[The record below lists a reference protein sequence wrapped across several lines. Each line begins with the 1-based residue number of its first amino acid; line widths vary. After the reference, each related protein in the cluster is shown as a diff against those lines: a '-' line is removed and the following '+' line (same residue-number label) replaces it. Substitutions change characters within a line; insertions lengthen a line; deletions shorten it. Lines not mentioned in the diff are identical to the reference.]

1 MENIHALTRGT
12 MEVAGQTVRDTPSI
26 PTLEEMKL
34 RLNLEFEELR
44 EKAVAMGLERT
55 FMHIAMKSVHTNI
68 YTANKL
74 AGLDDI
80 NADLT
85 SKNLTEAIDSLFTDT
100 NIVDLVEV
108 LDAALDQRVVASG
121 TDLCFGF
128 QHVIPDG
135 DEAVYVSNMSKFD
148 TEEAI
153 AMDGVDAYAEKGIET
168 YIHEVR
174 FDNTEDVYYIIKRK
188 SDNKYLKSLNYSPV
202 NLHNLVGLN
211 ESNTY

>member
-1 MENIHALTRGT
+1 METIHELTKST
-12 MEVAGQTVRDTPSI
+12 MEVVGQTVRDYPSI
-26 PTLEEMKL
+26 PTLPEMKL
-34 RLNLEFEELR
+34 RLALEFEELR

-108 LDAALDQRVVASG
+108 LDACLDQRVVSSG

-128 QHVIPDG
+128 QHIISDG

-148 TEEAI
+148 TEADV
-153 AMDGVDAYAEKGIET
+153 ALAGVAAYTEKGIST
-168 YIHEVR
+168 YIDTRGEYHV
-174 FDNTEDVYYIIKRK
+174 IKRVE
-188 SDNKYLKSLNYSPV
+188 DGKYLKSLNYSPV

-211 ESNTY
+211 ETNTY